1 MPYSIIVAAL
11 RPRAVPSDPNS
22 PPDTRLRLK
31 VGGKT
36 DGVGAAPAAPRP
48 PSPGYECLRAE
59 GTGPSQAGSPTSS
72 LVGREDE
79 RRNLLQLTALKA
91 PERPRA
97 APRHG
102 FAHRLALCGREVSE
116 PTPTAPRAFPQ
127 PLHSPRGLRRG
138 GTEPLLPVCLLLG
151 AASSTAAGLAGGLR
165 DRPG

>member
-31 VGGKT
+31 GGGKT

-59 GTGPSQAGSPTSS
+59 GPGPSQAGSPTSS

-79 RRNLLQLTALKA
+79 RRNLLQLTALRA

-116 PTPTAPRAFPQ
+116 PTPTAPRAVPQ

-138 GTEPLLPVCLLLG
+138 GTEPLLPVCSLLG

-165 DRPG
+165 